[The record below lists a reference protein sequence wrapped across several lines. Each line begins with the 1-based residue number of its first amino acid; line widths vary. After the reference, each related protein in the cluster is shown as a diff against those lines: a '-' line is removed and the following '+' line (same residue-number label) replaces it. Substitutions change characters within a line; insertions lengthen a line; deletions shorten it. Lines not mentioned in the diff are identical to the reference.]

1 MANLKEIAAA
11 IRENRLTLEEAVLKY
26 NLDSRQISRIRQYAG
41 CPIKKIKTKAEIE
54 DALDEYIGAYI
65 QLLKQK
71 PPRPKKRVCIKGKW
85 YTDVTAD
92 LIDCGG

>member
-1 MANLKEIAAA
+1 MNIERRTTVDVS
-11 IRENRLTLEEAVLKY
+11 RE
-26 NLDSRQISRIRQYAG
+26 LDESICRQI
-41 CPIKKIKTKAEIE
+41 AEIV
-54 DALDEYIGAYI
+54 
-65 QLLKQK
+65 KK